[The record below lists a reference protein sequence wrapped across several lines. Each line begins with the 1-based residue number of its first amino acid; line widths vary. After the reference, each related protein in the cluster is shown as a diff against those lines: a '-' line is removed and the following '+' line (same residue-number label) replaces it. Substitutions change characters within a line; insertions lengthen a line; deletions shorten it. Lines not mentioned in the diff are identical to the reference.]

1 MCTWLC
7 PSVGFVLASGFVLA
21 MGLVLKWTGTSL
33 AGTSMLLLA
42 AGGGFGG
49 ATIAGI
55 CTFRHACF
63 GRMVLDQNAW
73 RPGLQMPQPIG
84 NRDPAILQAA
94 EVNSIITR
102 ERHAAR
108 IRTRMIVSRLAAA
121 TANRINNSMTVILG
135 SIDIAD
141 NRGFGMDF
149 HREIQGVRDGVEDTR
164 QVCQRLLG
172 LSVRGDTRSRRT
184 NVESHVRDL
193 ESKLAEM
200 VEHAGFEL
208 SIHISKG
215 PLRVQVSP
223 RLMEDWIIQATQFVL
238 AQCEVTQS
246 IGIVVGRYCKSNCP
260 VIIEVHVESKDG
272 LSMAPQLRF
281 AAVAMGGKMEQG
293 VTHDGKAYYRLIIE
307 SLDPLDGVPSDGPDH
322 ELATLRK
329 DRKILV
335 VEDDPQ
341 VRKLIR
347 GMLGGYAQSIVDAED
362 GWSGWEQIETHSN
375 NLELAVV
382 DVVLPGISGVELAE
396 RIRER
401 YPKIPVLLVTGH
413 DQVEG
418 ADIFRSDEKVAI
430 LGKPFAKEQLTR
442 AISRLSLEFGSELA
456 CQLID

>member
-1 MCTWLC
+1 M
-7 PSVGFVLASGFVLA
+7 VGFVLASGFVLV

-42 AGGGFGG
+42 AGGGVGG

-193 ESKLAEM
+193 ESKLVEM
-200 VEHAGFEL
+200 VDL
-208 SIHISKG
+208 PTP
-215 PLRVQVSP
+215 PLP
-223 RLMEDWIIQATQFVL
+223 DATGGIR
-238 AQCEVTQS
+238 TQ
-246 IGIVVGRYCKSNCP
+246 
-260 VIIEVHVESKDG
+260 
-272 LSMAPQLRF
+272 
-281 AAVAMGGKMEQG
+281 
-293 VTHDGKAYYRLIIE
+293 
-307 SLDPLDGVPSDGPDH
+307 
-322 ELATLRK
+322 
-329 DRKILV
+329 
-335 VEDDPQ
+335 
-341 VRKLIR
+341 
-347 GMLGGYAQSIVDAED
+347 
-362 GWSGWEQIETHSN
+362 
-375 NLELAVV
+375 
-382 DVVLPGISGVELAE
+382 LPYL
-396 RIRER
+396 
-401 YPKIPVLLVTGH
+401 
-413 DQVEG
+413 EG
-418 ADIFRSDEKVAI
+418 AS
-430 LGKPFAKEQLTR
+430 
-442 AISRLSLEFGSELA
+442 SGSGFTTPHGGLDHSGDA
-456 CQLID
+456 VRPGTV